1 VPVDIDGTGLLLL
14 HIATSFA
21 QKNGT
26 AGGSAPLLGM
36 MKLIV
41 LISVISLAS
50 IGAAHAQDLSPQ
62 EINSVDLSSALHA
75 KSPEHPPTDKPDPA
89 VIHLQVLLDRAG
101 ASPGVIDG
109 LDGANVRKAIAGFEL
124 LDGLP
129 VDGKLDEEI
138 LKRLSDN
145 QHVIGPYTIAPDDSD
160 GIVPEI
166 PKDYSEQAKMA
177 HLGYTSVA
185 EKLAERFHMD
195 VDLIRALNPT
205 AQFVPGE
212 TLSVA
217 VVGAPRTG
225 NVKRI
230 EAHRQ
235 AGELVAYDENEKVL
249 AVYPA
254 TIGSEDNPSPSG
266 KHKVNGVA
274 RNPPYVYNPKINFQQ
289 GKNKSKLK
297 LPSGPNNPVGTV
309 WIDLSEPTYGI
320 HGTPEPSLI
329 DKAGSH
335 GCVRLT
341 NWDVEELSS
350 MVKPGVM
357 VVFE

>member
-1 VPVDIDGTGLLLL
+1 MKKTVFLSSLFLL
-14 HIATSFA
+14 TSM
-21 QKNGT
+21 G
-26 AGGSAPLLGM
+26 
-36 MKLIV
+36 V
-41 LISVISLAS
+41 L
-50 IGAAHAQDLSPQ
+50 HAQDLSADV
-62 EINSVDLSSALHA
+62 INNANLAPVSAEQRE
-75 KSPEHPPTDKPDPA
+75 KQPSKDQPDPV

-109 LDGANVRKAIAGFEL
+109 LDGENVRKAIAGFEL
-124 LDGLP
+124 LQGLT
-129 VDGKLDEEI
+129 VDGKLGADVVA
-138 LKRLSDN
+138 RLSDG
-145 QHVIGPYTIAPDDSD
+145 QQVIGPYIIDADDGAD
-160 GIVPEI
+160 IVAEI
-166 PKDYSEQAKMA
+166 PKDYAEQAKME

-195 VDLIRALNPT
+195 VDLLQALNPT
-205 AQFVPGE
+205 AQFLPGE

-217 VVGAPRTG
+217 VIGAPRTG
-225 NVKRI
+225 SVKRI
-230 EAHRQ
+230 EAHRKEGQ
-235 AGELVAYDENEKVL
+235 LVAYDANGKAL
-249 AVYPA
+249 AIYPA

-289 GKNKSKLK
+289 GKNKTKLT

-350 MVKPGVM
+350 MVKPGVI
-357 VVFE
+357 VEFDR

>member
-1 VPVDIDGTGLLLL
+1 
-14 HIATSFA
+14 
-21 QKNGT
+21 
-26 AGGSAPLLGM
+26 M
-36 MKLIV
+36 MKKIALG
-41 LISVISLAS
+41 SVIALAS
-50 IGAAHAQDLSPQ
+50 VGVVHAQDLSPQ
-62 EINSVDLSSALHA
+62 EINSVNLSSVLSD
-75 KSPEHPPTDKPDPA
+75 KSLEHPPTDKPDPA

-124 LDGLP
+124 LQRLP
-129 VDGKLDEEI
+129 VDGNLDEEI
-138 LKRLSDN
+138 VTRLSDD
-145 QHVIGPYTIAPDDSD
+145 QRVIGPYTIAADDGD
-160 GIVPEI
+160 DIVPEI

-205 AQFVPGE
+205 ARFIPGE

-230 EAHRQ
+230 EAHRK
-235 AGELVAYDENEKVL
+235 AGELVAYGENDKVL

-289 GKNKSKLK
+289 GKNKSKLT

-350 MVKPGVM
+350 MVKPGVT
-357 VVFE
+357 VVFEN

>member
-1 VPVDIDGTGLLLL
+1 MQQPAWDACVRTTVIVSDDGTSEGL
-14 HIATSFA
+14 AA
-21 QKNGT
+21 
-26 AGGSAPLLGM
+26 LGAM
-36 MKLIV
+36 MKTFL
-41 LISVISLAS
+41 LNSVISLAS
-50 IGAAHAQDLSPQ
+50 VGAVHAQDLSR
-62 EINSVDLSSALHA
+62 EVINNADLSSFSSENSKESA
-75 KSPEHPPTDKPDPA
+75 PNDQPDP
-89 VIHLQVLLDRAG
+89 VTIHLQVLLDRAG

-109 LDGANVRKAIAGFEL
+109 LDGANVRKAISGFEL
-124 LDGLP
+124 LQGLP
-129 VDGKLDEEI
+129 VDGKLDADVVA
-138 LKRLSDN
+138 RLSDDKG
-145 QHVIGPYTIAPDDSD
+145 VVGPYIISPDDGD
-160 GIVPEI
+160 DIVAEI
-166 PKDYSEQAKMA
+166 PKDYAEQAKMT
-177 HLGYTSVA
+177 HLGYTSIA

-195 VDLIRALNPT
+195 VDLMYALNPT

-217 VVGAPRTG
+217 VIGAPRTG

-230 EAHRQ
+230 EAHRK
-235 AGELVAYDENEKVL
+235 AGELVAYDANDKVL
-249 AVYPA
+249 AIYPA

-289 GKNKSKLK
+289 GKNKTKLT

-350 MVKPGVM
+350 MVKPGVI
-357 VVFE
+357 VEFDQ